1 MKEIISSL
9 DIGSSTVKLVVGE
22 VYENE
27 VHVLA
32 VSEVK
37 SKGVKTMTKVINIE
51 GMMCGHCVGH
61 VNDALTHVKGV
72 ETCEVS
78 LENKNAIVSLNK
90 NVSDKTLKS
99 AVEKAGYKVVSIE
112 TK

>member
-22 VYENE
+22 VYKDD

-37 SKGVKTMTKVINIE
+37 SKGVKKGII
-51 GMMCGHCVGH
+51 
-61 VNDALTHVKGV
+61 VNPE
-72 ETCEVS
+72 ET
-78 LENKNAIVSLNK
+78 
-90 NVSDKTLKS
+90 
-99 AVEKAGYKVVSIE
+99 
-112 TK
+112 

>member
-22 VYENE
+22 VYKDD

-37 SKGVKTMTKVINIE
+37 SKGVKKGIIVNPSLYEE
-51 GMMCGHCVGH
+51 G
-61 VNDALTHVKGV
+61 
-72 ETCEVS
+72 
-78 LENKNAIVSLNK
+78 AIILNT
-90 NVSDKTLKS
+90 S
-99 AVEKAGYKVVSIE
+99 
-112 TK
+112 